1 MNNYYNNL
9 SRYISYVV
17 LPHILAHQILYL
29 YKKEMLN
36 ISFLQLTNSIKKIIN
51 IRNIN
56 YQTVKYITNNIL
68 STKYNY
74 LIMKWRPITISYVID
89 K

>member
-17 LPHILAHQILYL
+17 LPHILVHQILYL
-29 YKKEMLN
+29 YKKEKLN

-56 YQTVKYITNNIL
+56 YQTIKYITNNIL

-74 LIMKWRPITISYVID
+74 LIVKWRPITISYVIN

>member
-9 SRYISYVV
+9 SKYISYVV
-17 LPHILAHQILYL
+17 LPHILVHQILYL
-29 YKKEMLN
+29 YKKEKLN

-56 YQTVKYITNNIL
+56 YQTIKYITNNIL

-74 LIMKWRPITISYVID
+74 LIVKWRPITISYVIN